1 MWVQDD
7 GSPSTGV
14 AAPRDS
20 VTTGLRGR
28 VGGWRAAEEP
38 GCSGARLLL
47 APLAE
52 QGLSKIPKCRCR
64 LQGESCRDSK

>member
-1 MWVQDD
+1 MSVQDN
-7 GSPSTGV
+7 GSPSTRV

-28 VGGWRAAEEP
+28 GGGWRAAGEP

-52 QGLSKIPKCRCR
+52 QGPSKIPKCRCR